1 MKNIVIEKTEVK
13 KFDAYEAIDGTQ
25 FFDREEC
32 RRYEQSAAGILL
44 ERLKKYE
51 INRGS
56 EYDIFDIGSE
66 EWEVR
71 VVVGDCSE
79 IVNQLRMIFYP
90 KHEYINYPSNTPIL
104 VHVYYECGE
113 VSNVFINTLDNIV
126 KFATKYTYEVVPSS
140 TESSEHSEEINE
152 LNYD

>member
-25 FFDREEC
+25 FFDMEEC
-32 RRYEQSAAGILL
+32 RKYEQSAAGILL

-71 VVVGDCSE
+71 VVIGDCSD
-79 IVNQLRMIFYP
+79 IINQLRMLFYS
-90 KHEYINYPSNTPIL
+90 KHEYVKYPSDTPIL

-113 VSNVFINTLDNIV
+113 LSNVFINTLDDIV
-126 KFATKYTYEVVPSS
+126 KFATKYEYGVFKNSDVPL
-140 TESSEHSEEINE
+140 EHSEEINE

>member
-25 FFDREEC
+25 FFDMEEC
-32 RRYEQSAAGILL
+32 RKYEQSAAGILL

-71 VVVGDCSE
+71 VVVGDCSD
-79 IVNQLRMIFYP
+79 IVNQLIMIFYP
-90 KHEYINYPSNTPIL
+90 NREYVKYPSDTPIL

-113 VSNVFINTLDNIV
+113 VANVFINTLDNIV
-126 KFATKYTYEVVPSS
+126 KFATKYTYELVKSPDAP
-140 TESSEHSEEINE
+140 SEHSEEINE